1 MRLRCASLRSAVT
14 AVRSRGLAATAWR
27 STARHRAG
35 GHATDAPGHRANV
48 AATVRGRLLSS
59 VRAPLPDLASA
70 IDSRTCEG
78 LRDRGYA
85 VVDGFLG
92 ETWCRPVWKSTSEL
106 GCHRADDVMGTMSR
120 RWRGTSTLSSRR
132 SYGDSIASMAWG
144 ARNLMST
151 QVPLAT
157 RRHHHAR
164 RAAIARAQRDAS
176 RAARHDVLT
185 GQE

>member
-1 MRLRCASLRSAVT
+1 MR
-14 AVRSRGLAATAWR
+14 
-27 STARHRAG
+27 
-35 GHATDAPGHRANV
+35 
-48 AATVRGRLLSS
+48 RLLSS
-59 VRAPLPDLASA
+59 LRAPLPDLASK
-70 IDSRTCEG
+70 IDGRACEG
-78 LRDRGYA
+78 LNRRGYA

-106 GCHRADDVMGTMSR
+106 GCRHRADDVMGTMSR

-151 QVPLAT
+151 QVPPAA

-164 RAAIARAQRDAS
+164 RAAVTGEKRDAS

-185 GQE
+185 CQE